1 MVTII
6 MLVVLVGMIWFMQRS
21 QKKQAQERQ
30 NQLKALAKGDEIVTI
45 GGLYGVVDEVD
56 EDNQKMV
63 LDIDGVYLT
72 FELSALKRVIN
83 RAEPE
88 TVEPETTV
96 IEEVTETE
104 AVVEEA
110 AEEVSTDAA
119 IESKINT

>member
-1 MVTII
+1 MGTII
-6 MLVVLVGMIWFMQRS
+6 MLVVLVGLIWFMQRS

-56 EDNQKMV
+56 EDSQKMV

-83 RAEPE
+83 RAEQE
-88 TVEPETTV
+88 TAEPETAA
-96 IEEVTETE
+96 IEEATETE

-110 AEEVSTDAA
+110 ATDTA
-119 IESKINT
+119 IESND

>member
-1 MVTII
+1 MGTII

-30 NQLKALAKGDEIVTI
+30 NQLKALAKGDEIVTT

-119 IESKINT
+119 IESKD